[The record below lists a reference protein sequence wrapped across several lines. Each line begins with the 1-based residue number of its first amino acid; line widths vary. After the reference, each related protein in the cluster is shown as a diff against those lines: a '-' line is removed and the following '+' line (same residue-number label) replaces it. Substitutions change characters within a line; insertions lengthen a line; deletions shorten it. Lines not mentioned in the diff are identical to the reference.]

1 MKRQRTAEHR
11 SRCEMTAFRP
21 ENIPVDI
28 LPLIFEHLV
37 DRRDLHNC
45 AQLSRSFNLAATP
58 ILYRT
63 LDSRLL
69 KTRRERPVVLH
80 PSRTLLQKPQYAKYV
95 RRLRE
100 TSAVALTMSGLIPG
114 CYEALRMCNNL
125 EHFSWSDD
133 SAEATNNDQVLLEYL
148 NILQDMNI
156 KELVIRTYLGLSEE
170 VWSKLIE
177 FRGLRIVAIWTM
189 EGQPR
194 ILQGWSERLGPSL
207 TQLELG
213 RCAGVPASI
222 LVSVISHLP
231 LLKALRLKGAP
242 TSAILEILTYLPNLV
257 FLDTE
262 YFGSGITRYVDVPV
276 ASLRELTV
284 RTSSVD
290 VQGPQQLWTWIRQLL
305 PRPSLESFTLNAF
318 STQGDAVMPRS
329 FLLDLALT
337 HKDTFKHFNVD
348 SAQLTL
354 EDVQLLCTKFP
365 ALEALS
371 CSVALC
377 QGPDH
382 VAEAIANGH
391 NLRRLRLHSSWV
403 PSRFGPE
410 QVTVPF
416 TPEHA
421 RKMMLRDDSR
431 LRVVG
436 LGRVLYTGQWVQTRL
451 DDGSKTLE
459 FEVIRDFAHDL

>member
-213 RCAGVPASI
+213 
-222 LVSVISHLP
+222 
-231 LLKALRLKGAP
+231 ALRLKGAP

-377 QGPDH
+377 QGPVCRQSH
-382 VAEAIANGH
+382 FQRAAASPHIALH
-391 NLRRLRLHSSWV
+391 RTMSQRLL
-403 PSRFGPE
+403 
-410 QVTVPF
+410 QTVTISGGCGYILAGYP
-416 TPEHA
+416 
-421 RKMMLRDDSR
+421 L
-431 LRVVG
+431 G
-436 LGRVLYTGQWVQTRL
+436 LDQN
-451 DDGSKTLE
+451 K
-459 FEVIRDFAHDL
+459 